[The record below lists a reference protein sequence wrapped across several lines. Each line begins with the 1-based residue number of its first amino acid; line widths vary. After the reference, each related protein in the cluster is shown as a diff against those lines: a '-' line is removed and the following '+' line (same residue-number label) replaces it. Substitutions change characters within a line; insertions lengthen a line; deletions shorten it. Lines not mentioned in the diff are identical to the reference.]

1 MSDHLWHNC
10 RQIVKEDK
18 KFIYEDWKECI
29 RPLLDLGPLKGKAH
43 FFGVEEYIAAKSL
56 VASRS
61 FEIDDFHGSGMVPLA
76 DL

>member
-1 MSDHLWHNC
+1 MSDYLCHNS

-18 KFIYEDWKECI
+18 KFIYEDWKEYI
-29 RPLLDLGPLKGKAH
+29 RSLLDLAPLKGKAH

-61 FEIDDFHGSGMVPLA
+61 FEIDDYHEYGMVPLA